1 MNYKELIGK
10 TVFDF
15 TKDEAL
21 LKKVAN
27 YSPNDPMHGFS
38 KEYILD
44 SSSIVHAQMLQKLA
58 AELKN
63 KELLKA
69 AKKLEEVRWKEQY
82 EEMNRTGLVID

>member
-1 MNYKELIGK
+1 MNYKELKGK

-27 YSPNDPMHGFS
+27 YSPNDPMNGFS

-44 SSSIVHAQMLQKLA
+44 SSSVVHAHMLQKLA
-58 AELKN
+58 TELNN

-69 AKKLEEVRWKEQY
+69 AKKLEEVCWKEQY
-82 EEMNRTGLVID
+82 EEMNRTGLIID

>member
-1 MNYKELIGK
+1 MNYKDLIGK

-15 TKDEAL
+15 TEDEAL

-44 SSSIVHAQMLQKLA
+44 SSYIVHAQMLQKLA
-58 AELKN
+58 LELKD
-63 KELLKA
+63 KELFKA
-69 AKKLEEVRWKEQY
+69 ASKLEKVRWKELY
-82 EEMNRTGLVID
+82 EEMDRTGKIID

>member
-27 YSPNDPMHGFS
+27 YSPHDPMHGFF
-38 KEYILD
+38 KDYILTCWR
-44 SSSIVHAQMLQKLA
+44 
-58 AELKN
+58 N
-63 KELLKA
+63 
-69 AKKLEEVRWKEQY
+69 
-82 EEMNRTGLVID
+82 

>member
-44 SSSIVHAQMLQKLA
+44 SSSIVHAQMLQELA
-58 AELKN
+58 TELNN
-63 KELLKA
+63 KELFKA
-69 AKKLEEVRWKEQY
+69 AKKLEEVCWKEQY